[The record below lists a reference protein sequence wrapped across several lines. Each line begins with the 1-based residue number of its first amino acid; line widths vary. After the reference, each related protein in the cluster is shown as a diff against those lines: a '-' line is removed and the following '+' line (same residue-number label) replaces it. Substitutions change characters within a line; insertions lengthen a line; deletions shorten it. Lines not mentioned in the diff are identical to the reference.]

1 MGFFSSTKKVIVPDA
16 VLGPL
21 RLFALIINRNLY
33 TRNQIHFMPENFEQ
47 LIENA
52 RLNIV
57 NNLMLVEKRI
67 NKKIDDTKDEILK
80 ELQKIVDRNKTT
92 GT

>member
-1 MGFFSSTKKVIVPDA
+1 
-16 VLGPL
+16 
-21 RLFALIINRNLY
+21 
-33 TRNQIHFMPENFEQ
+33 MPENFEQ

>member
-1 MGFFSSTKKVIVPDA
+1 
-16 VLGPL
+16 
-21 RLFALIINRNLY
+21 
-33 TRNQIHFMPENFEQ
+33 MPENFEQ

-52 RLNIV
+52 RLNNV